1 MERSGC
7 FHSWDQSFQQEDEPM
22 LSRGTVERKRASQ
35 VFNNSVGWHNIQV
48 SGRATDVNCQ
58 LEISP
63 PWEVSC
69 ESDGE
74 CRAGK

>member
-1 MERSGC
+1 
-7 FHSWDQSFQQEDEPM
+7 M